1 LLSDF
6 SSTYGYL
13 NVILDKNSLSLAFTI
28 LYVKTEAEL
37 FDLMKVTGNE
47 GEYRTASAIKEKLTT

>member
-1 LLSDF
+1 
-6 SSTYGYL
+6 
-13 NVILDKNSLSLAFTI
+13 VILDKNSLSLAFTI